1 MPFLEEII
9 QQGTRRLLS
18 ACHRA
23 GESCGDRDHRQGFG
37 ENINR
42 RQLGRAS
49 RAGRHRGGDAYP
61 YGAGEERTHQ
71 GLGLLPLRARHNRC
85 RKSRRLRFP
94 KTSESRPRGVHP
106 GAYPDCQRDVHP
118 RPRGQRPVGMD

>member
-1 MPFLEEII
+1 MPFWKKSFSKARGVYYPRAIV
-9 QQGTRRLLS
+9 QGNPVET
-18 ACHRA
+18 
-23 GESCGDRDHRQGFG
+23 RDHRQGFG

-42 RQLGRAS
+42 QQLGRAS

-61 YGAGEERTHQ
+61 YGAGKERTHQ
-71 GLGLLPLRARHNRC
+71 GLGLLPLRARHDR
-85 RKSRRLRFP
+85 RGVARRLRFP

-106 GAYPDCQRDVHP
+106 GAYPDRQRDVHP